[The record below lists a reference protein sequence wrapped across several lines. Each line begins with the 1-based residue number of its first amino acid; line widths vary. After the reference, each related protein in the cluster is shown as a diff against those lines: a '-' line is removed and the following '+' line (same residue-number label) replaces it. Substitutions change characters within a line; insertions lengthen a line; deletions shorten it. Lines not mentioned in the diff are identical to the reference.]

1 MPIQEIQRVRACGR
15 MKERAAM
22 LMALSCAPVLKG
34 SKVANIMTVTREE
47 FSQIGSLLYGTGI
60 LWRALDVKGDKIIL
74 YLYREKA
81 LRAYLNQEKV
91 LAFLA
96 QNGYEK
102 AGLLKM
108 LERLAMRLWQYDRGM
123 CEYPHE
129 MGVFLG
135 YPLEDVTGFM
145 ENDGKNYAYLGYW
158 KVYHDVPGAI
168 RMFERYDRE
177 REQAVEELV
186 RGRSIREIAAG
197 A

>member
-47 FSQIGSLLYGTGI
+47 FSEIGSLLQGTGI
-60 LWRALDVKGDKIIL
+60 FWRALDIKGDKIIL
-74 YLYREKA
+74 YLYREKE
-81 LRAYLNQEKV
+81 LRAYLKQKKIST
-91 LAFLA
+91 FLA
-96 QNGYEK
+96 ENGYVK
-102 AGLLKM
+102 DDLLKM
-108 LERLAMRLWQYDRGM
+108 LERLALRLWQYDRGM
-123 CEYPHE
+123 RGYPHE

-135 YPLEDVTGFM
+135 YPLADVIGFM
-145 ENDGKNYAYLGYW
+145 ENDGKNYAWLGYW

-168 RMFERYDRE
+168 RLFERYDRE

-186 RGRSIREIAAG
+186 RGKSIREIAV
-197 A
+197 